1 MEAKAVGD
9 SIYYIVAVGTLG
21 GLLLASS
28 LVLFFIRYQRKLL
41 KQQAE
46 MQKAELEHKQ
56 MLLNSIIQS
65 QEEERVRI
73 SKDLHD
79 HVGSALSTLRL
90 MVSRL
95 SKAGIDADSVKTVA
109 DESRKSID
117 GIIEDVR
124 NVSHSLSPAGLEL
137 WGFHEALEA
146 YCEKTAAS
154 SGLEI
159 EVQDDSNGILKGL
172 SFDDALSLFR
182 VMQELMNNT
191 IKHAKAS
198 TVHIVTSATEDEIAV
213 EYKDNG
219 LGVDAGE
226 NKRAGIGIY
235 NMANRLSMIRATYD
249 VQSGKGQGYC
259 FTVKIPISQVKK
271 IQNGKDKGG
280 VG

>member
-1 MEAKAVGD
+1 MEAKTIGD

-41 KQQAE
+41 KQQAD

-95 SKAGIDADSVKTVA
+95 SKPGIDADSVKTVA

-159 EVQDDSNGILKGL
+159 EVNDETGGMLRNM
-172 SFDDALSLFR
+172 SFSDALSLFR
-182 VMQELMNNT
+182 VVQELMNNT
-191 IKHAKAS
+191 IKHAQAS
-198 TVHIVTSATEDEIAV
+198 QVIIVVKETADEV
-213 EYKDNG
+213 VLDYKDDG
-219 LGVDAGE
+219 VGVDPE
-226 NKRAGIGIY
+226 TLKRPGIGVY
-235 NMANRLSMIRATYD
+235 NMANRLSMINATHEIE
-249 VQSGKGQGYC
+249 SGKGLGYR
-259 FTVKIPISQVKK
+259 FTVKIPATQIRKK
-271 IQNGKDKGG
+271 SEHG
-280 VG
+280 

>member
-1 MEAKAVGD
+1 MESQTVND
-9 SIYYIVAVGTLG
+9 NIYLLVVLGTLG

-28 LVLFFIRYQRKLL
+28 LIFFFIRYQRKLL
-41 KQQAE
+41 KQQAD
-46 MQKAELEHKQ
+46 MQRAELEHKQ
-56 MLLNSIIQS
+56 RLLNSIIQS

-95 SKAGIDADSVKTVA
+95 SKPGIDADSVKMVA
-109 DESRKSID
+109 DESRKNID

-159 EVQDDSNGILKGL
+159 EVIDETSGMLRDM
-172 SFDDALSLFR
+172 SFSDALSLFR
-182 VMQELMNNT
+182 VVQELMNNT
-191 IKHAKAS
+191 IKHAQAS
-198 TVHIVTSATEDEIAV
+198 EVVITISATGEEMVLD
-213 EYKDNG
+213 YKDDG
-219 LGVDAGE
+219 VGVDPE
-226 NKRAGIGIY
+226 ILKRPGIGIY
-235 NMANRLSMIRATYD
+235 NMANRLSMIHATHEIK
-249 VQSGKGQGYC
+249 SGKGLGYR
-259 FTVKIPISQVKK
+259 FTVKIPATQLRKK
-271 IQNGKDKGG
+271 SEHG
-280 VG
+280 

>member
-1 MEAKAVGD
+1 MGGEKIADNLYYLVT
-9 SIYYIVAVGTLG
+9 IYAGG

-28 LVLFFIRYQRKLL
+28 LIFFFIRYQRKLL
-41 KQQAE
+41 RQQAA
-46 MQKAELEHKQ
+46 MQQAELEHKQ
-56 MLLNSIIQS
+56 MLLDSVIRS

-95 SKAGIDADSVKTVA
+95 SKQGIEGEVVKAIA

-159 EVQDDSNGILKGL
+159 EVRDETGGMLKEL

-182 VMQELMNNT
+182 VVQELVNNT
-191 IKHAKAS
+191 IKHAHAS
-198 TVHIVTSATEDEIAV
+198 RIDIAIDEADGIVVVD
-213 EYKDNG
+213 YKDDG
-219 LGVDAGE
+219 DGVDADLL
-226 NKRAGIGIY
+226 KKPGIGIY
-235 NMANRLSMIRATYD
+235 NMANRLSMINATYEI
-249 VQSGKGQGYC
+249 QSGKGLGYR
-259 FTVKIPISQVKK
+259 FTMKIPAAQVKK
-271 IQNGKDKGG
+271 SSDNG
-280 VG
+280 

>member
-1 MEAKAVGD
+1 
-9 SIYYIVAVGTLG
+9 
-21 GLLLASS
+21 
-28 LVLFFIRYQRKLL
+28 
-41 KQQAE
+41 
-46 MQKAELEHKQ
+46 MQKAELDHKQ
-56 MLLNSIIQS
+56 MLLNSIIKS

-95 SKAGIDADSVKTVA
+95 SKPGIDGENVKSVA
-109 DESRKSID
+109 EEARKGID

-154 SGLEI
+154 AGLNI
-159 EVQDDSNGILKGL
+159 AVQDETGGILQGL

-191 IKHAKAS
+191 IKHAKANVVRIS
-198 TVHIVTSATEDEIAV
+198 TTASESEVVIAYSDDGV
-213 EYKDNG
+213 
-219 LGVDAGE
+219 GVDIDAQA
-226 NKRAGIGIY
+226 RPGIGIY
-235 NMANRLSMIRATYD
+235 NMANRLSMINATYELK
-249 VQSGKGQGYC
+249 SGKGKGYQ
-259 FTVKIPISQVKK
+259 FTVKLPVSRLKK
-271 IQNGKDKGG
+271 LQDG
-280 VG
+280 

>member
-1 MEAKAVGD
+1 METQTIED
-9 SIYYIVAVGTLG
+9 NIYFILAVGTAG
-21 GLLLASS
+21 SILLASS

-41 KQQAE
+41 KQQAD
-46 MQKAELEHKQ
+46 MQRAELEHKQ

-95 SKAGIDADSVKTVA
+95 SKPGMDGDSVKAVA

-154 SGLEI
+154 SGLEV
-159 EVQDDSNGILKGL
+159 EVNDRTEGLLKGM
-172 SFDDALSLFR
+172 SFSDALSLFR
-182 VMQELMNNT
+182 VVQELMNNT
-191 IKHAKAS
+191 IKHAQAS
-198 TVHIVTSATEDEIAV
+198 QVAITISATGQGVVLD
-213 EYKDNG
+213 YKDDG
-219 LGVDAGE
+219 VGVDPE
-226 NKRAGIGIY
+226 TLKRPGIGVY
-235 NMANRLSMIRATYD
+235 NMANRLSMINASHEIE
-249 VQSGKGQGYC
+249 SGKGLGYR
-259 FTVKIPISQVKK
+259 FTVKIPASQIEKK
-271 IQNGKDKGG
+271 K
-280 VG
+280 